1 MAKNKKN
8 IFKSFFF
15 GATILI
21 LLFVS
26 SNLSLTMGIESRRT
40 TAIIPIMLYILY
52 QLCNGSFLSK
62 KIDAQI
68 KLIIVVG
75 ILATIVLSMFPQGDF
90 KYFLSFSVT
99 PFIIYAYLDQMT
111 MWEQRILKKC
121 ILLLLFVEIGIAIY
135 ERATYSILIDISDE
149 LVGFANS
156 NEKWSFRS
164 QALFGHALANSL
176 IVSTINI
183 FILASNSISNRNK
196 YLIFF
201 LTLIAV
207 LCFNSRGNIII
218 VVVFSIPFLYSIYKE
233 GDSKIKLFSWLFVG
247 SITYFV
253 VNLQNIGLGG
263 RLFNI
268 SLSSNDSST
277 MARFEAFDIFEFL
290 DIQSILWGQEIKTYL
305 MAMAV
310 HTNASYV
317 ENGFIAVILRFGIV
331 FGIPLLVL
339 MVKLQY
345 TKLSGIIFWKKI
357 LILASF
363 YFVGFTNPHLTN
375 PIQWIIFFLSFYA
388 FIPNSKSMCKK
399 AYGDLHS
406 QHTRISTQHIKKQI
420 YKKYKKDLA
429 DKFNFK

>member
-1 MAKNKKN
+1 MVKNKKN

-52 QLCNGSFLSK
+52 QLCNGSFCIK
-62 KIDAQI
+62 KIDVQI

-75 ILATIVLSMFPQGDF
+75 VLATIVLSMFPQGDF
-90 KYFLSFSVT
+90 KYFLTFLVI
-99 PFIIYAYLDQMT
+99 PFIIYAYLEQMT
-111 MWEQRILKKC
+111 TWEQKILKKC
-121 ILLLLFVEIGIAIY
+121 LLLLLFVEIGMAIY
-135 ERATYSILIDISDE
+135 ERATYSIPIDISDE
-149 LVGFANS
+149 LMGFAS
-156 NEKWSFRS
+156 SGEKWTFRS

-176 IVSTINI
+176 IISTINI

-207 LCFNSRGNIII
+207 LCFNSRGNII
-218 VVVFSIPFLYSIYKE
+218 VVVVSSVPFLYSIYKK
-233 GDSKIKLFSWLFVG
+233 GDSKIKLLSWLFAGVLA
-247 SITYFV
+247 YFV
-253 VNLQNIGLGG
+253 TNSQSIGLGG

-268 SLSSNDSST
+268 SLNSNDSST
-277 MARFEAFDIFEFL
+277 MARLEAFDIFEYL
-290 DIQSILWGQEIKTYL
+290 DVQSILWGQEIKTYL
-305 MAMAV
+305 AAIAA

-345 TKLSGIIFWKKI
+345 TKLSCITFWKKA

-363 YFVGFTNPHLTN
+363 YFVGL
-375 PIQWIIFFLSFYA
+375 FLCVTY
-388 FIPNSKSMCKK
+388 
-399 AYGDLHS
+399 
-406 QHTRISTQHIKKQI
+406 
-420 YKKYKKDLA
+420 
-429 DKFNFK
+429 